1 MSEQAMRSD
10 IMPVRLSQLPELME
24 ELFGYDRYV
33 HQYGF
38 DGLWG
43 GSDLARLQLDEIS
56 VELGVEQE
64 SFENIFSFRS
74 PAGDH
79 LPPQEWCE
87 TDPVVAQRINFSGN
101 PHVSTLLGLGGQPR
115 SMEFVEARDQAVQQA
130 MSLVQRLAV
139 LESESNLP
147 LLRRGCLYASFLSG
161 AAPDQTPHLETTIL
175 IAQQYRLPDAKEVHF
190 PLVLAPGAMHELL
203 ARSEWSKISETIGT
217 FGLTERT
224 RIPESL
230 FSPPSTRDLGL
241 TENPLPGS
249 DPGRRLVD
257 KELFKAWQN
266 QAAAKGWGPEQVE
279 ALFAAGHLL
288 GKTVRWE
295 QSRLVT
301 EGVGAVYHAVVR
313 TGSRLSTPAVEK
325 DHSQG
330 PSL

>member
-1 MSEQAMRSD
+1 MTEHAMRSD
-10 IMPVRLSQLPELME
+10 IQPVRLSQLPELTE

-33 HQYGF
+33 HRLGF

-43 GSDLARLQLDEIS
+43 GSDLARLHLDEPKIDP
-56 VELGVEQE
+56 GVEQE

-74 PAGDH
+74 PAGDR

-87 TDPVVAQRINFSGN
+87 TDPVIAQRINFTGN

-115 SMEFVEARDQAVQQA
+115 SMDFVEARDQAVQQA
-130 MSLVQRLAV
+130 MNLVQRLAI

-230 FSPPSTRDLGL
+230 FTPPSIRNLGL

-249 DPGRRLVD
+249 ASDRRLVD
-257 KELFKAWQN
+257 TELFGAWQN
-266 QAAAKGWGPEQVE
+266 QAAAKGWGPEQVK

-295 QSRLVT
+295 QSHLLT
-301 EGVGAVYHAVVR
+301 DGIGAVYHAVTR

-325 DHSQG
+325 DHSHG